1 MTDCYML
8 DKFPDNYPFIN
19 QHGDIFVEK
28 AGVGHNL
35 TNLYY
40 IARKIA
46 GQVGQNPD
54 NWGLEIAETLL
65 KVMNKYDGTTQVPIE
80 CYLRLQLQYKIS
92 ATLRDNRKYIT
103 LPGGE
108 RIQVSEVQLN
118 EDLLE
123 IDTKDL
129 TDQKSILYSI
139 LRAVRNELGIRAE
152 SVARLMYAGYID
164 SQIVDQL
171 KISSSTLSR
180 TKREL
185 KEFLQEL

>member
-1 MTDCYML
+1 MTDYYTI
-8 DKFPDNYPFIN
+8 DKFPDSYPFIN
-19 QHGDIFVEK
+19 QNGDIFMEK
-28 AGVGHNL
+28 EDIGHNL
-35 TNLYY
+35 TTLYY
-40 IARKIA
+40 IARKIT
-46 GQVGQNPD
+46 GQMGQNPD

-65 KVMNKYDGTTQVPIE
+65 KLMNKYDGATQVPIE
-80 CYLRLQLQYKIS
+80 CYLRVQLQYKIS
-92 ATLRDNRKYIT
+92 TVLRDNRKYIT

-129 TDQKSILYSI
+129 TDQKSILYSV
-139 LRAVRNELGIRAE
+139 LRAVNRELGPRAE

-171 KISSSTLSR
+171 KISTSTLSR
-180 TKREL
+180 TKKEL
-185 KEFLQEL
+185 KEFLKEI